1 MKVFI
6 CVVLLATIAIAIP
19 LENAPEELHKRSPES
34 PEKALPE
41 EPIAQEP
48 THVVE
53 DSKTQTEDAIRDK
66 RHIFFHSWPV
76 VYAAAPAVYAAPV
89 VYSAHVVKTV
99 AFLIHYYFCKF
110 T

>member
-19 LENAPEELHKRSPES
+19 VENVQEDFHERSAES
-34 PEKALPE
+34 SEKALAK
-41 EPIAQEP
+41 EPIAQDP

-53 DSKTQTEDAIRDK
+53 DSKTQTEDASRDK

-76 VYAAAPAVYAAPV
+76 VYAAAPVVYAVP
-89 VYSAHVVKTV
+89 VVKTV
-99 AFLIHYYFCKF
+99 VCF
-110 T
+110 